1 MGTLRAAN
9 FALVAL
15 TFGCGPAL
23 NAPAE
28 SAPSEKAEAPFNPS
42 KTENQKAADAAETPK
57 GERAFVITVTN
68 PLAVARPR
76 ETISVDLPELVKSRP
91 GFDAKKAVVVR
102 KDGSAVLSQLVD
114 NTGDEAP
121 DELVFQTDLAASET
135 LEFGVLSS
143 ERKAPG
149 KDEYKVYGRF
159 VRERLD
165 DFVWENDR
173 VAFRAYGPALETASK
188 EALISSGIDAWVKR
202 VPRLLANDW
211 YQTGNYH
218 EDHGE
223 GADYYSVGK
232 TRGCG
237 GVGVF
242 SGGKLFVSKNFTSS
256 RVLANG
262 PIRLVFELTY
272 AAWAAGGP
280 RVSEVK
286 RVTLDAG
293 SNFNH
298 FASSFTGGPATIAVG
313 VGISK
318 HAGSVAE
325 LGAAGSSLRT
335 WEPLKSGN
343 LGCAVVLPPGVAGE
357 LKEVDENYVLV
368 APARA
373 RKHDY
378 FVGSAW
384 DQGGQVKDAAGWKT
398 EVEGLSARLA
408 APVTMKVTSV
418 GAEPT
423 PPAATTPAASPQ
435 APTTQPAAAAPL
447 KPAAAPGATP
457 PAPAHTPTQ
466 PASNAPMK
474 PAPKQ
479 PGPTEVAPA
488 SSAAP
493 APATAPASKPA
504 APAPAPKSQAS
515 AAPAPAAPPPVAKS
529 PAPAASAAK

>member
-15 TFGCGPAL
+15 TFGCGPTL

-28 SAPSEKAEAPFNPS
+28 SPAPEKAEAPFNPS
-42 KTENQKAADAAETPK
+42 KTEQKAAEAVETPK
-57 GERAFVITVTN
+57 GERAFVITVAN
-68 PLAVARPR
+68 PLSVTRPR
-76 ETISVDLPELVKSRP
+76 ETISVDLPELVKNRP
-91 GFDAKKAVVVR
+91 GFDVKKAVVVR
-102 KDGSAVLSQLVD
+102 KDGSLVLSQLVD
-114 NTGDEAP
+114 NTGDETP
-121 DELVFQTDLAASET
+121 DQLVFQTDLAASET
-135 LEFGVLSS
+135 AEFGILSS
-143 ERKAPG
+143 ERKAAS
-149 KDEYKVYGRF
+149 KEEYKVYGRF

-173 VAFRAYGPALETASK
+173 VAYRTYGPALETAAK
-188 EALISSGIDAWVKR
+188 EPLVSSGIDAWVKR
-202 VPRLLANDW
+202 VPRLLVNDW
-211 YQTGNYH
+211 YQTGDYH
-218 EDHGE
+218 DDHGE
-223 GADYYSVGK
+223 GADYYAVGK

-237 GVGVF
+237 GVGIF
-242 SGGKLFVSKNFTSS
+242 SGGKLLVSKNFTSS

-313 VGISK
+313 VGIAK

-325 LGAAGSSLRT
+325 LGAAGSALRT

-384 DQGGQVKDAAGWKT
+384 DLGGQVKDAAGWKA

-408 APVTMKVTSV
+408 APVVVKVATV

-423 PPAATTPAASPQ
+423 PAAAVTPAASTQ

-457 PAPAHTPTQ
+457 PAPAQTPTQ
-466 PASNAPMK
+466 PASNAPLK

-493 APATAPASKPA
+493 PPATKPA
-504 APAPAPKSQAS
+504 PTAAAKSPAT
-515 AAPAPAAPPPVAKS
+515 PPPAAKS
-529 PAPAASAAK
+529 PAPASSAAK